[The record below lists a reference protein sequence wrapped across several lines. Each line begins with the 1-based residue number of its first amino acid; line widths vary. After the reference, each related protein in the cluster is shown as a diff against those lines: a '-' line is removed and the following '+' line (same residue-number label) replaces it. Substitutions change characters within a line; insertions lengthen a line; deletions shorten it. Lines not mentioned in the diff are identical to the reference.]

1 MKKRNRGLIAI
12 VCIMALLISSFAT
25 YTAVTKA
32 SQSDA
37 AAYDWTQENYI
48 SSVGTN
54 SQTYVNKFKV
64 HQLSG
69 GNWGNQKQV
78 ENAEYLYMNL
88 SSAAFSTVKLNGN
101 TLTLNTDYKTDGGA
115 LVKIYLSALGAK
127 YNDLVIYGTDG
138 TTVFAETYI
147 YYVDGTES
155 ETVTQSPAPTTTSA
169 PQTDY
174 STLNY
179 LGLNPIKVY
188 DHQNSKVA
196 IAYAV
201 CEDESTSSMALA
213 AANWEYSTYGDNY
226 VKIAWGDQSPYA
238 SPSKIAINGTEYTN
252 TSGPIVDYASTLVN
266 INAMHSAGFTTGY
279 NTVKITKGSEYVTI
293 VYRVGSVVAP
303 TACTATA
310 QVGVP
315 GSMNVTWTPGSG
327 APAEQVYRVYVDDD
341 MKRGNLT
348 GTSSVVNNIEAGTH
362 TVKVVGYYLGQESEG
377 PTATVSISAGVKYSQ
392 DISVEGF
399 QIRSNYP
406 DGTTPSSV
414 AYRTMCKAPKAG
426 STVKAGGKTYT
437 VASVGTIYALDTNT
451 RDKDGTNVLDASYTL
466 LNETP
471 ITGEDYHYT
480 GYRTYQGVNK
490 TFGYLAGPDAVIS
503 DYKAGDTDNTYYAF
517 TMQNM
522 DEFMANTIW
531 VRPFVVANDSAG
543 TIIYGKS
550 TAFTSVAEI
559 ANVLY
564 TNSMCKNK
572 TSHDYLYSAILNNS
586 RLQQAQNPF
595 YRTTEITYGWN
606 GNLYIGFRKVPDSW
620 NSGTGIDEGTY
631 VPVGDW
637 RIHNTSH
644 YNETITTSDKKAAA
658 SYKGNTNDEMEVRVD
673 NPGAERRTEGFLWNW
688 GIQMKLANQI
698 AYHRLEDGR
707 KYRMTITYNTTKAGI
722 MRIKTEGNCAANK
735 YGDEGYW
742 QDGHDLVYDF
752 DAVAGGNSNSVEFT
766 YDKNKYEKNPGADP
780 SIVICPGVFNV
791 YPFGEAGSSTY
802 GNDCRAMLHIK
813 YKGQYKDT
821 TSTVEDVGGFPAGT
835 IISNVDVTF
844 TEIDDFAPDSP
855 NVLH

>member
-37 AAYDWTQENYI
+37 AAYNWSSESYI
-48 SSVGTN
+48 DAPGSASYTD
-54 SQTYVNKFKV
+54 KFKV
-64 HQLSG
+64 HQLTG
-69 GNWGNQKQV
+69 GAWTGMKQV
-78 ENAEYLYMNL
+78 ENNSYIYMPM
-88 SSAAFSTVKLNGN
+88 SSAAFSTVKLNGT
-101 TLTLNTDYKTDGGA
+101 TLTIDVDYRTDGGA
-115 LVKIYLSALGAK
+115 LIKLFCSAITQK
-127 YNDLVIYGTDG
+127 YNDLVVYGSDG
-138 TTVFAETYI
+138 TTVFAEAYI
-147 YYVDGTES
+147 YYVDGSES
-155 ETVTQSPAPTTTSA
+155 ESTSSQVPTTTSSGGSGG
-169 PQTDY
+169 Y
-174 STLNY
+174 SDLNY
-179 LGLNPIKVY
+179 LNIGSIYVSDHTSTKV
-188 DHQNSKVA
+188 N
-196 IAYAV
+196 IAYAI
-201 CEDESTSSMALA
+201 CADESTSSMASA
-213 AANWEYSTYGDNY
+213 ALNWEHSTYGDHY

-238 SPSKIAINGTEYTN
+238 SPEKIAINGTEYTS
-252 TSGPIVDYASTLVN
+252 TTGPIVDYAATLVN
-266 INAMHSAGFTTGY
+266 IDAQNSAGFSTGY

-303 TACTATA
+303 LSCTATA

-315 GSMNVTWTPGSG
+315 GSMNVTWEPGSG
-327 APAEQVYRVYVDDD
+327 VPAEQVYRVYVDDD

-377 PTATVSISAGVKYSQ
+377 PTATVSISTGVKYSQ
-392 DISVEGF
+392 DISIEGF

-414 AYRTMCKAPKAG
+414 SYRTMCKAPKTG
-426 STVKAGGKTYT
+426 STIKAGGKTYT

-471 ITGEDYHYT
+471 VTGQQYKYT
-480 GYRTYQGVNK
+480 GYRTYQGENK
-490 TFGYLAGPDAVIS
+490 TFGYIAGNDAIIS

-522 DEFMANTIW
+522 DTYMANTIW
-531 VRPFVVANDSAG
+531 VRPFVVATDGS
-543 TIIYGKS
+543 IVYGKS
-550 TAFTSVAEI
+550 TAYTSVAEI

-572 TSHDYLYSAILNNS
+572 TSHNYLYTAILNNS

-620 NSGTGIDEGTY
+620 DAGHQVDEGTY

-644 YNETITTSDKKAAA
+644 YNETITTADKKAAA

-698 AYHRLEDGR
+698 AYNRLEDGR
-707 KYRMTITYNTTKAGI
+707 KYRLTITYNTTKAGI
-722 MRIKTEGNCAANK
+722 MRIKTEGNCAAK
-735 YGDEGYW
+735 QSEGYW
-742 QDGHDLVYDF
+742 QEGHDLVYDF
-752 DAVAGGNSNSVEFT
+752 DAVAGGNSHNIEFT
-766 YDKNKYEKNPGADP
+766 YNKNKYEKNPGADP

-791 YPFGEAGSSTY
+791 YPFGDSSGGSTY